1 MSVILRRKVDKIDE
15 GNILLENQSGK
26 EKQIIT
32 YLQNAFAN
40 VKSDFN
46 INITDN
52 REDIKL
58 DNGLKNSR
66 SDIVCIITNTKTNDK
81 IQIYIEEISKY
92 HFDFL
97 SYNHRAQKTLNANG
111 IIKTAIFTPSQL
123 SKIFVRQV
131 INLDYEKY
139 KYYIDKCKN
148 NENIYVFYILP
159 DYINDKLLDDCF
171 ENEDVIKEAYEKI
184 KIMYSTSLNRP
195 KNFIVTHDV
204 NLIANKISDIC
215 KINKV
220 KTTFNYNKPTTNN
233 KNKENA
239 NNDKQ

>member
-15 GNILLENQSGK
+15 GNILLENQSEK
-26 EKQIIT
+26 EKQIIA
-32 YLQNAFAN
+32 YLQNAFDN

-52 REDIKL
+52 RKDIKL

-66 SDIVCIITNTKTNDK
+66 SDIVCNITNTKTNDK

-97 SYNHRAQKTLNANG
+97 SYNHRAQKTLDTNG

-123 SKIFVRQV
+123 LKIFVRQV

-139 KYYIDKCKN
+139 KYYINKCKN

-171 ENEDVIKEAYEKI
+171 KNEDVIKEAYEKI
-184 KIMYSTSLNRP
+184 KTMYSTSLNRP

-204 NLIANKISDIC
+204 NLIADKISDIC
-215 KINKV
+215 KIDKV
-220 KTTFNYNKPTTNN
+220 KTQFNYNKSTLNN
-233 KNKENA
+233 KNKEND
-239 NNDKQ
+239 NNEK